1 MFKTRLLSGIV
12 LVLVALLT
20 ICSGGTVLYMTVL
33 CLSLIGAGELFRVM
47 KVREDKWNLLEI
59 TGYAGVVIFY
69 LSLLLHDPMYQ
80 MLALIL
86 DLVLLMAVYVFTYP
100 KYNANQVM
108 PAFFC
113 DCLCRRNAFLCISDP
128 YAGRRKIPCMADF
141 PVLLGL
147 RYVCILCRRTLWKT

>member
-1 MFKTRLLSGIV
+1 ML
-12 LVLVALLT
+12 
-20 ICSGGTVLYMTVL
+20 
-33 CLSLIGAGELFRVM
+33 
-47 KVREDKWNLLEI
+47 
-59 TGYAGVVIFY
+59 IFY

-108 PAFFC
+108 PAFFAIVYVGVMLSYVYQTRML
-113 DCLCRRNAFLCISDP
+113 DGGKFHVWLIS
-128 YAGRRKIPCMADF
+128 
-141 PVLLGL
+141 VLLGV

>member
-1 MFKTRLLSGIV
+1 M
-12 LVLVALLT
+12 
-20 ICSGGTVLYMTVL
+20 
-33 CLSLIGAGELFRVM
+33 
-47 KVREDKWNLLEI
+47 
-59 TGYAGVVIFY
+59 
-69 LSLLLHDPMYQ
+69 SLLLHDPMYQ

-108 PAFFC
+108 PAFFAIVYVGVMLSYVYQTRML
-113 DCLCRRNAFLCISDP
+113 DGGKFHVWLI
-128 YAGRRKIPCMADF
+128 F